1 MPTYHERPL
10 PQPGDPAGYAA
21 LVDRYGLE
29 VPLPPRLTA
38 IAERYH
44 PESSRQW
51 QMLPPSHRPDDS
63 LAAQLEFALKWE
75 GVSLGVLSAL
85 FERIDPEEI
94 EAMVEEKPT
103 GIRTRRLWFLYEWL
117 TGNELDLPDA
127 GKVKAVPV
135 LDPEQQ
141 FGLPDPPL
149 SRRHRVRNNLP
160 GTPDFCPL
168 VRRTPE
174 LEAHL
179 EQDLGE
185 RARQVIGRAP
195 SDIVRRA
202 AAFLLLADSRA
213 SFEIEGETPSRERAR
228 RWGEIIERAGR
239 VELSVAG
246 LVELQEWLISDARF
260 VELGLRGEGGWLGD
274 RDRLTNEPIPEHIS
288 ARPQD
293 VSALLEGLVAYEDRV
308 GVSGLD
314 AVVMAAAVA
323 FGFVYIHPFEDGNG
337 RIHRWLIHHVLA
349 RAGFSPPG
357 VVFPVSASM
366 LRNIEDYRDVLRSY
380 SEEMLPLIDWH
391 PTDGGNVE
399 VENDTADLYRYFD
412 ATAHAEFLY
421 DCVEETVRHDLPREV
436 AYLEGYEE
444 FARRVQEDIGDMP
457 EKTISLLA
465 NFLEQNEGKLSKRAR
480 TKEFEELS
488 PAEVDRVEAW
498 YAECFPDEVPGSIEH
513 A

>member
-1 MPTYHERPL
+1 MRVFHGRAL
-10 PQPGDPAGYAA
+10 PQPGEPAGYAE
-21 LVDRYGLE
+21 LVDRYELE

-38 IAERYH
+38 IAERHH
-44 PESSRQW
+44 PESTREW
-51 QMLPPSHRPDDS
+51 QMLTPNHRPEDS
-63 LAAQLEFALKWE
+63 FAAHLEFALKWE

-85 FERIDPEEI
+85 FERIDPREI
-94 EAMVEEKPT
+94 EAMVEGKPT
-103 GIRTRRLWFLYEWL
+103 GKQTRRLWFLYEWL
-117 TGNELDLPDA
+117 TGEELELPNA

-160 GTPDFCPL
+160 GTPAFCPL

-174 LEAHL
+174 LEARL
-179 EQDLGE
+179 EQALDD
-185 RARQVIGRAP
+185 RAREVIGRTP
-195 SDIVRRA
+195 PDIVRRA

-228 RWGEIIERAGR
+228 RWGEVIEQAGQR
-239 VELSVAG
+239 ELSVAT

-260 VELGLRGEGGWLGD
+260 VDLGLRGEGGWLGD
-274 RDRLTNEPIPEHIS
+274 RDRLTDEPIPEHIS
-288 ARPQD
+288 ARPGD
-293 VSALLEGLVAYEDRV
+293 LRKLVEGVVEYEERATAV
-308 GVSGLD
+308 KFD
-314 AVVMAAAVA
+314 AVVAAAAVA

-349 RAGFSPPG
+349 KANFYPPG

-366 LRNIEDYRDVLRSY
+366 LRNIEEYREVLRSY
-380 SEEMLPLIDWH
+380 SEEILPLIEWH
-391 PTDGGNVE
+391 PTDRGNVE
-399 VENDTADLYRYFD
+399 VENDTTDFYRYFD

-444 FARRVQEDIGDMP
+444 FARRVQEEISDMP
-457 EKTISLLA
+457 EKTISLLV
-465 NFLEQNEGKLSKRAR
+465 NFLEQNEGSLPKRSRTEEFEKLSAD
-480 TKEFEELS
+480 
-488 PAEVDRVEAW
+488 EVDRVEQL
-498 YAECFPDEVPGSIEH
+498 YADCFPEEVPEPIEH